1 MIVAG
6 FFESKKNHGNE
17 LIEKLEAGMQDMLQI
32 VEDRKRD
39 VVAPKLKE
47 NLQYVGGIE
56 EDMVEGFLYE
66 VPEEYINMHFLKR
79 TDEFVVQ
86 TRDPDSHAEGFI
98 DPTTE
103 KYWVCTMGMAREG
116 FENDSESSQVF
127 WLLKERELTPSNSNI
142 LDGRTMSSAATLL
155 KIKIFW
161 LILKSIMSLRSFK
174 LSPVE
179 KEYVLAQ
186 KKTEKQHDIILR
198 DPTTFET
205 FFLIIMA
212 STSTILAALKY
223 GRCSS
228 TVEVEV
234 RLLRFWEAR
243 NIKRGGHFM
252 GVDMLLLDSKAMLIP
267 ATINVNRLPTYRG
280 HLKGTVIRAANPAQT
295 SSSEDSSQ
303 ELSSPEDST
312 ESQDLPSTSLTS
324 ENNLEK
330 AESATKALAVAD
342 SKVFEA
348 KEASQ
353 VADTAPK
360 KSLTDIWF
368 KLKVIICAWLINCN
382 EGYKVHQIF
391 EWHIE
396 FRWMLHVGRGTR

>member
-39 VVAPKLKE
+39 VVAPKMKE
-47 NLQYVGGIE
+47 NLQYVGGTWSRASSMKSLKMYMNAKIKDNPNL
-56 EDMVEGFLYE
+56 EDCVFH
-66 VPEEYINMHFLKR
+66 I
-79 TDEFVVQ
+79 VVDCYNAPGSRQ
-86 TRDPDSHAEGFI
+86 SCGRIYRSNHREKTPFYGSAL
-98 DPTTE
+98 
-103 KYWVCTMGMAREG
+103 KYWVCTMAMAREVRG

-142 LDGRTMSSAATLL
+142 LDGRYDVFGGYVTQNEDFLADL
-155 KIKIFW
+155 K
-161 LILKSIMSLRSFK
+161 
-174 LSPVE
+174 VDD
-179 KEYVLAQ
+179 V
-186 KKTEKQHDIILR
+186 TEVIQVVSDIILR

-252 GVDMLLLDSKAMLIP
+252 GVNMLLLDSKAMLIP

-312 ESQDLPSTSLTS
+312 ESKIYQKIILI
-324 ENNLEK
+324 EK
-330 AESATKALAVAD
+330 AESAAKALAVAD

-360 KSLTDIWF
+360 KSLTDV
-368 KLKVIICAWLINCN
+368 LKDENVELW
-382 EGYKVHQIF
+382 
-391 EWHIE
+391 
-396 FRWMLHVGRGTR
+396 WMLHVGRGAR

>member
-47 NLQYVGGIE
+47 NLQYVGGEIE

-66 VPEEYINMHFLKR
+66 VPEEYINMPFLKR
-79 TDEFVVQ
+79 RVVFFAADEFVVQ

-103 KYWVCTMGMAREG
+103 KNWVCTMAMAREG

-142 LDGRTMSSAATLL
+142 LDGRYDVFGGYVTQNEDFLADL
-155 KIKIFW
+155 KVDDVTEF
-161 LILKSIMSLRSFK
+161 R
-174 LSPVE
+174 
-179 KEYVLAQ
+179 VLPI
-186 KKTEKQHDIILR
+186 DIILR

-223 GRCSS
+223 GRCSF

-234 RLLRFWEAR
+234 RLLQFWEAR

-252 GVDMLLLDSKAMLIP
+252 GVDMLLLDSKVIP
-267 ATINVNRLPTYRG
+267 FFKFMFIIVLNRSPILRFMFNSIMISI
-280 HLKGTVIRAANPAQT
+280 LFI
-295 SSSEDSSQ
+295 SSS
-303 ELSSPEDST
+303 
-312 ESQDLPSTSLTS
+312 
-324 ENNLEK
+324 
-330 AESATKALAVAD
+330 
-342 SKVFEA
+342 
-348 KEASQ
+348 
-353 VADTAPK
+353 
-360 KSLTDIWF
+360 
-368 KLKVIICAWLINCN
+368 
-382 EGYKVHQIF
+382 
-391 EWHIE
+391 
-396 FRWMLHVGRGTR
+396 

>member
-39 VVAPKLKE
+39 VVAPKMKE

-66 VPEEYINMHFLKR
+66 VPEEYINMPFLKR

-86 TRDPDSHAEGFI
+86 IRDPDSHAEGFI

-103 KYWVCTMGMAREG
+103 RYWVCTMAMAREG

-142 LDGRTMSSAATLL
+142 LDGRYDVFGGYVTQNEDFLADL
-155 KIKIFW
+155 KVDDVTEF
-161 LILKSIMSLRSFK
+161 R
-174 LSPVE
+174 
-179 KEYVLAQ
+179 VLPI
-186 KKTEKQHDIILR
+186 DIILR

-252 GVDMLLLDSKAMLIP
+252 GVNMLLLDSKVIP
-267 ATINVNRLPTYRG
+267 FFKFMFIIVLNRSPILRFMFNSIMISI
-280 HLKGTVIRAANPAQT
+280 LFI
-295 SSSEDSSQ
+295 SSS
-303 ELSSPEDST
+303 
-312 ESQDLPSTSLTS
+312 
-324 ENNLEK
+324 
-330 AESATKALAVAD
+330 
-342 SKVFEA
+342 
-348 KEASQ
+348 
-353 VADTAPK
+353 
-360 KSLTDIWF
+360 
-368 KLKVIICAWLINCN
+368 
-382 EGYKVHQIF
+382 
-391 EWHIE
+391 
-396 FRWMLHVGRGTR
+396 

>member
-1 MIVAG
+1 
-6 FFESKKNHGNE
+6 
-17 LIEKLEAGMQDMLQI
+17 
-32 VEDRKRD
+32 
-39 VVAPKLKE
+39 
-47 NLQYVGGIE
+47 
-56 EDMVEGFLYE
+56 
-66 VPEEYINMHFLKR
+66 
-79 TDEFVVQ
+79 
-86 TRDPDSHAEGFI
+86 
-98 DPTTE
+98 
-103 KYWVCTMGMAREG
+103 
-116 FENDSESSQVF
+116 
-127 WLLKERELTPSNSNI
+127 
-142 LDGRTMSSAATLL
+142 
-155 KIKIFW
+155 
-161 LILKSIMSLRSFK
+161 
-174 LSPVE
+174 
-179 KEYVLAQ
+179 
-186 KKTEKQHDIILR
+186 
-198 DPTTFET
+198 
-205 FFLIIMA
+205 MA

-330 AESATKALAVAD
+330 AESAAKALAVAD

-348 KEASQ
+348 REASQ

-360 KSLTDIWF
+360 KSLTDV
-368 KLKVIICAWLINCN
+368 LKDENVELW
-382 EGYKVHQIF
+382 
-391 EWHIE
+391 
-396 FRWMLHVGRGTR
+396 

>member
-1 MIVAG
+1 MDED
-6 FFESKKNHGNE
+6 F
-17 LIEKLEAGMQDMLQI
+17 LQ
-32 VEDRKRD
+32 
-39 VVAPKLKE
+39 LM
-47 NLQYVGGIE
+47 G
-56 EDMVEGFLYE
+56 
-66 VPEEYINMHFLKR
+66 
-79 TDEFVVQ
+79 FVVQ
-86 TRDPDSHAEGFI
+86 TRDPDGHAEGFI

-103 KYWVCTMGMAREG
+103 KVRTVPLEIMVTGKKTPFYGSTLKNWVCTMAMAREG

-127 WLLKERELTPSNSNI
+127 WLLKERELTPSNSNT
-142 LDGRTMSSAATLL
+142 LDGRYDVFGGYVTQNEDFLADL
-155 KIKIFW
+155 KVDDVTEFIQF
-161 LILKSIMSLRSFK
+161 R
-174 LSPVE
+174 
-179 KEYVLAQ
+179 VLPI
-186 KKTEKQHDIILR
+186 DIILR

-212 STSTILAALKY
+212 STSTIIAALKY

-234 RLLRFWEAR
+234 RLLLFWEAR
-243 NIKRGGHFM
+243 NIKRGGHLM

-312 ESQDLPSTSLTS
+312 ESQDLPSTPLTS
-324 ENNLEK
+324 ENSLEK
-330 AESATKALAVAD
+330 AESAAKALAVAD

-360 KSLTDIWF
+360 KSLTDVMSTYSTT
-368 KLKVIICAWLINCN
+368 LIILN
-382 EGYKVHQIF
+382 
-391 EWHIE
+391 
-396 FRWMLHVGRGTR
+396 